1 MTCIKN
7 KCWFDPPSC
16 PLHLLILRNKNRSQL
31 NRKLVLLT
39 FNSAQNVSLM
49 HLQRWT
55 ISKMLPGEN
64 PRTLRFKVTERIRGG
79 RGERKQVE
87 REGSGRGGEWSG
99 KGWEGMNWRD
109 HALPRNCLIFT
120 FTTDFVPLFS
130 YELIIILRYFI
141 QTLGLL
147 SLSLIDILHPSAL
160 SLTFSIS

>member
-1 MTCIKN
+1 
-7 KCWFDPPSC
+7 
-16 PLHLLILRNKNRSQL
+16 
-31 NRKLVLLT
+31 
-39 FNSAQNVSLM
+39 
-49 HLQRWT
+49 
-55 ISKMLPGEN
+55 
-64 PRTLRFKVTERIRGG
+64 
-79 RGERKQVE
+79 VE